1 LIVIKNLSFPTLGYE
16 IKVTAKCIMQKFTLG
31 DFMIASQSLSNN
43 LPGQRS
49 DLSFVRQATRQLNS
63 TFATAKSLGVLRA
76 SSSPVTFKL
85 KGGLTK
91 SDRNDFVQLEIAP
104 GASFSSITNLINVKG
119 GDVKV
124 TSYFQ
129 IPGSS
134 PQKVNTSKFTSGK
147 KSQVTNSPFSNSF
160 GISVQLFVQ
169 VRSVSPSKDIFY
181 NSRITFT
188 S

>member
-1 LIVIKNLSFPTLGYE
+1 
-16 IKVTAKCIMQKFTLG
+16 MQKFTLG

-104 GASFSSITNLINVKG
+104 GASFSSITNLINV
-119 GDVKV
+119 

>member
-1 LIVIKNLSFPTLGYE
+1 
-16 IKVTAKCIMQKFTLG
+16 
-31 DFMIASQSLSNN
+31 MIASQSLSHH
-43 LPGQRS
+43 LSGQRS
-49 DLSFVRQATRQLNS
+49 DLSLLSQSTQKLNN

-85 KGGLTK
+85 KGSLTK
-91 SDRNDFVQLEIAP
+91 SDRNDFVKLEIAP
-104 GASFSSITNLINVKG
+104 GAAFSSITNSINIQG
-119 GDVKV
+119 GGVNV

-134 PQKVNTSKFTSGK
+134 PQKVNTSKFTPGK

-181 NSRITFT
+181 NSRITF
-188 S
+188 SS